1 MSSLKKTSP
10 SEGPWMEKFPKNFL
24 VCKTD
29 GKFPSWG
36 FLYSRWFEG
45 KDGMKGSRLKWKEKL
60 LQLAAQDPPYC
71 CHRAKLKVTFSSNTF
86 SLKWSNDVLCHSFS
100 PILSQRPL
108 SMSNVPQV
116 EAKRRPKD
124 FVNLSL
130 ICNMASSVRMLAAPG
145 CRGGKA
151 THGGGPEDDWLFGT
165 CHPFQCTFYKHL
177 NIFSP
182 PHLIDVKSLLM
193 ASNIGHCTVFIK

>member
-1 MSSLKKTSP
+1 MIYIIKFLTKFVTLKKTSP

-29 GKFPSWG
+29 GKFPSWQ
-36 FLYSRWFEG
+36 FLYSRRFEG

-60 LQLAAQDPPYC
+60 LQIAAQDPPYC

-108 SMSNVPQV
+108 SMSNVSQV
-116 EAKRRPKD
+116 EAKRRLKD

-151 THGGGPEDDWLFGT
+151 THGGGPEDD
-165 CHPFQCTFYKHL
+165 
-177 NIFSP
+177 
-182 PHLIDVKSLLM
+182 
-193 ASNIGHCTVFIK
+193 